1 MSGTTEEEL
10 AGAEKVK
17 VMLES
22 LKSPNIL
29 VRSTGA
35 QNLTDLAIEQ
45 PETTIPLLF
54 EALENREWYSVRF
67 GALESLSELAK
78 ISEIKLKE
86 NQIHKLISYLDDI
99 DVDFAAKV
107 AECLGYHK
115 NAISVEPL
123 LKHLSTKETE
133 FKEFIIIALGH
144 LKDRKAVPELIK
156 QSSNNSYIQSAILN
170 SLGNL
175 GENDPGFNIEYLI
188 PYLNADIESNF
199 KSAAA
204 SLGKIKNPGAI
215 VPLIRS
221 LANQSST
228 PEGRNEVIAALRE
241 FSSEKIESAIKNST
255 NDVNIQ
261 IDLIKSLT
269 YHIEMPTLLI
279 IAEKEKEKLIGQY
292 SRIMRRMGSEI
303 DVINA
308 FVADTFK
315 SLGSINTMDKLEV
328 IIESI
333 PKKRALLEKIDFN
346 KVQNYQWVKDSLF
359 SELSK
364 AIKWY
369 ELGMKALKELE
380 IAVIA
385 RKQKLNTVE

>member
-170 SLGNL
+170 SL
-175 GENDPGFNIEYLI
+175 
-188 PYLNADIESNF
+188 
-199 KSAAA
+199 
-204 SLGKIKNPGAI
+204 
-215 VPLIRS
+215 
-221 LANQSST
+221 
-228 PEGRNEVIAALRE
+228 
-241 FSSEKIESAIKNST
+241 
-255 NDVNIQ
+255 
-261 IDLIKSLT
+261 
-269 YHIEMPTLLI
+269 
-279 IAEKEKEKLIGQY
+279 
-292 SRIMRRMGSEI
+292 
-303 DVINA
+303 
-308 FVADTFK
+308 
-315 SLGSINTMDKLEV
+315 
-328 IIESI
+328 
-333 PKKRALLEKIDFN
+333 
-346 KVQNYQWVKDSLF
+346 
-359 SELSK
+359 
-364 AIKWY
+364 
-369 ELGMKALKELE
+369 LKC
-380 IAVIA
+380 
-385 RKQKLNTVE
+385 